1 MKQTNKMKTIKNER
15 SNDKNNKSTKMSQ
28 QQLDNNFLKQ

>member
-15 SNDKNNKSTKMSQ
+15 SNNKNNKNTKMSQ